1 VPGYSRLFRRGATYY
16 FRVGVPTALRKA
28 IGKTEI
34 IKSLRTTDFAEAK
47 RFVAIES
54 AHVDARFACEWN
66 KLNPVS
72 RSKTTLASLSEA
84 EIHRLAVEWFI
95 DLEKLSEDWW
105 AMSGS
110 SLERDEI
117 SEMVSDLRTD
127 EVVFS
132 GGNDH
137 YRGDDGSGDLDS
149 FLAERGID
157 VPEKSLSYQKLRE
170 AFRRAVDRLGGQ
182 SFVAHDPQWRDFF
195 AHSTPPKPVQKSL
208 KLGEFLAGFLKF
220 IKENRSETTFTTY
233 QTPVRIMADVLGNET
248 QLAAI
253 TKNDIE
259 RLCEALKNR
268 PKNAQQR
275 YPGLTTQE
283 AIVKAENMADTKKL
297 GEKALENYFRNIL
310 AVFNYAVDE
319 KFIGQNPA
327 SFRTLREQFRC
338 KKKAKKAKFT
348 NDELNAIF
356 HAPLF
361 TGCIDDERCYAK
373 PGTNTPRRGRF
384 WVPLLALFQGVRCN
398 EACQLYTED
407 VKEIDNIPYLA
418 IRTDLDEDEITDKRL
433 KNKSSIRNVPIHP
446 TLIQIG
452 FLDFVASRRFD
463 AKSPRLF
470 KELNAGKTGRYSNPF
485 SKWFGGF
492 LASTFEK
499 KPKATFHSFRHHF
512 RDALRDARIS
522 DENAEALGG
531 WVGEDE
537 EHRHYG
543 DGPNLRM
550 LLEDLSKVAYPELD
564 LRCLYPREKGKV
576 I

>member
-1 VPGYSRLFRRGATYY
+1 MPGYSRLFRRGATYY

-34 IKSLRTTDFAEAK
+34 IKSLRTADFAEAK

-72 RSKTTLASLSEA
+72 KSKTTLASLSEA

-157 VPEKSLSYQKLRE
+157 VPEKSISYHKLRE
-170 AFRRAVDRLGGQ
+170 AFRRARLENIRRAVDRLGGQ

-195 AHSTPPKPVQKSL
+195 AHSTPSKPVQKSL

-283 AIVKAENMADTKKL
+283 TIVKAEKL
-297 GEKALENYFRNIL
+297 GDTEKLGAKALENYFRNIL

-319 KFIGQNPA
+319 KFIGQNP
-327 SFRTLREQFRC
+327 E
-338 KKKAKKAKFT
+338 
-348 NDELNAIF
+348 
-356 HAPLF
+356 
-361 TGCIDDERCYAK
+361 
-373 PGTNTPRRGRF
+373 
-384 WVPLLALFQGVRCN
+384 
-398 EACQLYTED
+398 
-407 VKEIDNIPYLA
+407 
-418 IRTDLDEDEITDKRL
+418 
-433 KNKSSIRNVPIHP
+433 
-446 TLIQIG
+446 
-452 FLDFVASRRFD
+452 VAR
-463 AKSPRLF
+463 
-470 KELNAGKTGRYSNPF
+470 
-485 SKWFGGF
+485 
-492 LASTFEK
+492 
-499 KPKATFHSFRHHF
+499 
-512 RDALRDARIS
+512 
-522 DENAEALGG
+522 
-531 WVGEDE
+531 
-537 EHRHYG
+537 
-543 DGPNLRM
+543 
-550 LLEDLSKVAYPELD
+550 
-564 LRCLYPREKGKV
+564 
-576 I
+576 